1 MFKGENM
8 DEEIYIE
15 KKISCPSCKTG
26 IEFAIKL
33 KNVNLSA
40 IKMNTK
46 CSNCGTEIILTP
58 TSVIGIVE
66 EKIEKN
72 YLNEMPMVEKEYE
85 EIEPTGDINSFFE
98 EVEDKLENSD
108 FDEVQE
114 NKKKREFFNDIFS

>member
-1 MFKGENM
+1 M
-8 DEEIYIE
+8 DEETYI
-15 KKISCPSCKTG
+15 KKNISFPSCKTAM
-26 IEFAIKL
+26 EFAIKL

-58 TSVIGIVE
+58 TGNLIGIVE

-98 EVEDKLENSD
+98 EVEDKLKNND
-108 FDEVQE
+108 FEEVQE

>member
-1 MFKGENM
+1 M

-33 KNVNLSA
+33 KNVNLSG

-66 EKIEKN
+66 KN
-72 YLNEMPMVEKEYE
+72 YLDIDEKEYE
-85 EIEPTGDINSFFE
+85 EIEPSGDINSFFE
-98 EVEDKLENSD
+98 EVEEKIKNDE